1 MASQLSSKTI
11 TAVYGITQNYI
22 AAFLRLSALAKIN
35 TSGQKLAKRREPCL
49 LAACAA
55 TRRVAFAPGGAAAA
69 GVKGAARPVVSEPSP
84 AREGRRR
91 SAAILLVD
99 DLRNDVRLLLAQRT
113 RGLQPDLLQAHGTIT
128 QLTGGARACRR
139 AAPRTRA
146 TVQLGLA
153 LFVRTMSPSAQR
165 LNSSC
170 AHILVRRRTS
180 LPTFGS
186 RNKRGTWTT
195 ACARES
201 LRPIRQ
207 CDHCDRGRYAMQ
219 CCGCWRTVLLL
230 ATEVT
235 RPTSSPS
242 M

>member
-1 MASQLSSKTI
+1 MDSLHL
-11 TAVYGITQNYI
+11 G
-22 AAFLRLSALAKIN
+22 
-35 TSGQKLAKRREPCL
+35 P
-49 LAACAA
+49 
-55 TRRVAFAPGGAAAA
+55 
-69 GVKGAARPVVSEPSP
+69 KGANLVCSQRVRRQGASPSHQAAQPPQVSRAQARPVVPEPSP

-139 AAPRTRA
+139 AAPRSRA

-170 AHILVRRRTS
+170 AHIFVRRRTS
-180 LPTFGS
+180 LSTLGS

-201 LRPIRQ
+201 HRHL
-207 CDHCDRGRYAMQ
+207 
-219 CCGCWRTVLLL
+219 
-230 ATEVT
+230 
-235 RPTSSPS
+235 PS
-242 M
+242 T

>member
-1 MASQLSSKTI
+1 MRRQGASPSHQ
-11 TAVYGITQNYI
+11 
-22 AAFLRLSALAKIN
+22 AAQPPQVS
-35 TSGQKLAKRREPCL
+35 REQ
-49 LAACAA
+49 
-55 TRRVAFAPGGAAAA
+55 
-69 GVKGAARPVVSEPSP
+69 ARPVVTEPSP

-139 AAPRTRA
+139 AAPRSRA

-219 CCGCWRTVLLL
+219 CCVCWRTVLLL